1 MPLIESSTSQTEHRR
16 SLPQACARFLAGP
29 GASSKG
35 SDIGSLQHQVS
46 GQRGVRLPAVD
57 EVASRGGPRGRVP
70 KRFAPMSIQAYY
82 RSASLILD
90 KGASRLILFLTE
102 ERHYDT
108 TLRGLEP
115 IPRYLHRN
123 SP

>member
-1 MPLIESSTSQTEHRR
+1 MVEGPHV
-16 SLPQACARFLAGP
+16 ARGDL
-29 GASSKG
+29 GATLSGGSWGLSKG

-70 KRFAPMSIQAYY
+70 KRFAPVSIQAYY

-90 KGASRLILFLTE
+90 NGASRLILFLTE

-115 IPRYLHRN
+115 IPCYLHRN

>member
-1 MPLIESSTSQTEHRR
+1 MTHSVR
-16 SLPQACARFLAGP
+16 LPDACARFLAGP
-29 GASSKG
+29 G
-35 SDIGSLQHQVS
+35 
-46 GQRGVRLPAVD
+46 
-57 EVASRGGPRGRVP
+57 RGGPRGRLP
-70 KRFAPMSIQAYY
+70 KRFAPVSIQAYY

-102 ERHYDT
+102 ERYYDT
-108 TLRGLEP
+108 TVRGLEP